1 MDQLPYVE
9 IPQRAG
15 EAGSAARIRSRSSWP
30 EQQYREGRLVGLI
43 GELDRSSRL
52 AKVNIEVSDPLGL
65 NSEAKD
71 KPALMLGSIV
81 EVSIEGRALDHV
93 VRPPDEHD
101 MTAAELIDLW
111 RNEIGEI
118 PGVYQMTFEAESGP
132 GGWRKD
138 IAVDLSHD
146 DVEVL
151 ERAMRAFVERAESF
165 TNAVDVSD
173 NFNRG
178 KKQIDFTLRPEGRA
192 LGLTPE
198 WVGQQVRDAFY
209 GSLALRQMRGTN
221 EVEIR
226 VKLPRHERQ
235 VLSQLENLILRT
247 PDGLE
252 VPLWEVVEIQYGE
265 AFTSIQRRDGRRIV
279 TVSMDAEP
287 KRTIGQ
293 LVQAFDQEILP
304 ELRANFPGL
313 TWQFEGSTAD
323 MQESMQSLTVSFA
336 LAMLAI
342 YALLALA
349 FGNYVQ
355 TFIVLV
361 AIPFGA
367 IGAVLGH
374 MILGYDLSLI
384 SLMGMIALAGV
395 VVNDSLIMVD
405 YANRRRSEHSA
416 FDAIHQAGI
425 RRFRPIVLTTLTT
438 AGGLIPIIAERSL
451 QAQYLIPMAISLGF
465 GIVFGTAIILLLV
478 PCLYLIL
485 DDLKM
490 LVTRRKHA

>member
-1 MDQLPYVE
+1 MFDRHQLGRVAEGIKTNVRGGAFVDVE
-9 IPQRAG
+9 I
-15 EAGSAARIRSRSSWP
+15 
-30 EQQYREGRLVGLI
+30 V
-43 GELDRSSRL
+43 
-52 AKVNIEVSDPLGL
+52 
-65 NSEAKD
+65 
-71 KPALMLGSIV
+71 M
-81 EVSIEGRALDHV
+81 
-93 VRPPDEHD
+93 RPPDEHD

-146 DVEVL
+146 DVDVL

-192 LGLTPE
+192 LGLT
-198 WVGQQVRDAFY
+198 
-209 GSLALRQMRGTN
+209 
-221 EVEIR
+221 
-226 VKLPRHERQ
+226 
-235 VLSQLENLILRT
+235 
-247 PDGLE
+247 
-252 VPLWEVVEIQYGE
+252 
-265 AFTSIQRRDGRRIV
+265 
-279 TVSMDAEP
+279 
-287 KRTIGQ
+287 
-293 LVQAFDQEILP
+293 
-304 ELRANFPGL
+304 
-313 TWQFEGSTAD
+313 WQFEGSTAD
-323 MQESMQSLTVSFA
+323 MQESMQSLAVSFA

-355 TFIVLV
+355 PFIVLV

-485 DDLKM
+485 DDLKA
-490 LVTRRKHA
+490 LVARRKHA